1 MTPAAHGCS
10 RISPTTVCCSSGGPP
25 LAHQPESFRVN
36 PVLRGRSRESS
47 ELGDPGHETRV
58 RAHLRAATTLVRNQ
72 AELDLAVRHAIL
84 AEDPEVLLRVLR
96 VHGHGLLEGG
106 GKELLARALDALP
119 REARS
124 NDPAVLVLESLLCR
138 MTLRYDEAA
147 DLSLA
152 AERACEAD
160 PSHGTAEGDDLT
172 LDMIAL
178 MKLWRSRCG
187 WADPVTAVAAARER
201 MGCRHDVS
209 RGTHRLVPGRS
220 LAWTTWLM
228 GELATVEIRVGDVDE
243 AGVHLRE
250 LIHSGHILGHDRML
264 AVGLA
269 HRGLLEMLDG
279 SFKTAATTAD
289 SSLEYADR
297 AGLRSRPHMALAHLV
312 SGWGALHRLDLTGCE
327 GHLVAAEDEV
337 AVEVDLLVS
346 ELARLLRARLLAEQ
360 GQVDAASRLLAEH
373 RSTEWAIPA
382 FARRLSLIVE
392 AQTAA
397 LVNDVATVRDRSL
410 ALADLGH
417 DSEAELFAAVADAGD
432 GHVEQ
437 ALGRIGAVLDQ
448 PRLDTATG
456 AVAAA
461 VNVGLMLRLGDT
473 VSAAERMPDL
483 LNRVAS
489 QRLLQILTIGFV
501 GGDGFAD
508 LLAGQARHSE
518 GHPFAAEALDSLA
531 SYVSVPG
538 QGSPRM
544 WAVGTALRS
553 VAEDVA
559 PANGTPG
566 GGVLTRRE
574 REVLAELAN
583 GGSYYDI
590 AQALF
595 VSENTV
601 KTHLASVYRKLGVD
615 RRGDAL
621 RIART
626 QHLI

>member
-1 MTPAAHGCS
+1 M
-10 RISPTTVCCSSGGPP
+10 VGP
-25 LAHQPESFRVN
+25 
-36 PVLRGRSRESS
+36 
-47 ELGDPGHETRV
+47 TRV
-58 RAHLRAATTLVRNQ
+58 A
-72 AELDLAVRHAIL
+72 
-84 AEDPEVLLRVLR
+84 
-96 VHGHGLLEGG
+96 
-106 GKELLARALDALP
+106 
-119 REARS
+119 
-124 NDPAVLVLESLLCR
+124 
-138 MTLRYDEAA
+138 
-147 DLSLA
+147 
-152 AERACEAD
+152 
-160 PSHGTAEGDDLT
+160 
-172 LDMIAL
+172 
-178 MKLWRSRCG
+178 
-187 WADPVTAVAAARER
+187 AVAAARER
-201 MGCRHDVS
+201 MGCQHDVS

-279 SFKTAATTAD
+279 SFQTAATTAD
-289 SSLEYADR
+289 SSLEYAER

-312 SGWGALHRLDLTGCE
+312 SGWGALHRLDLPGCE
-327 GHLVAAEDEV
+327 AHLIAAEDEV

-360 GQVDAASRLLAEH
+360 GQVDEASRLLAEH
-373 RSTEWAIPA
+373 RSAEWAIPA
-382 FARRLSLIVE
+382 FARRLSLVVE

-410 ALADLGH
+410 ALADLGY
-417 DSEAELFAAVADAGD
+417 DSESELFAAVADAGD

-437 ALGRIGAVLDQ
+437 ALGRIGAVLDRR
-448 PRLDTATG
+448 PLDTATG

-473 VSAAERMPDL
+473 ASAAARMPDL

-501 GGDGFAD
+501 GGEGFAD
-508 LLAGQARHSE
+508 LLAGQARRSE
-518 GHPFAAEALDSLA
+518 GHPFAVEALDSLA
-531 SYVSVPG
+531 RYVSVPG

-544 WAVGTALRS
+544 WAVESALRS
-553 VAEDVA
+553 VAADVA
-559 PANGTPG
+559 PADGAPSEGARG

-574 REVLAELAN
+574 REVLTELAN

-601 KTHLASVYRKLGVD
+601 KSHLASVYRKLGVD

-621 RIART
+621 RIARA